1 MKHLT
6 ADEMIAAI
14 DAAMRAV
21 VEQFHGPG
29 HGNPRHDLHPG
40 DDECGRLP
48 APQTRYEARTNR
60 RTRETT
66 PSASRT
72 VAT

>member
-1 MKHLT
+1 MKSLT

-21 VEQFHGPG
+21 AEQFYGPG
-29 HGNPRHDLHPG
+29 HGNPRHDLRPG
-40 DDECGRLP
+40 DDRCDGLP
-48 APQTRYEARTNR
+48 APQTRYKDRTNR
-60 RTRETT
+60 RTRDTT